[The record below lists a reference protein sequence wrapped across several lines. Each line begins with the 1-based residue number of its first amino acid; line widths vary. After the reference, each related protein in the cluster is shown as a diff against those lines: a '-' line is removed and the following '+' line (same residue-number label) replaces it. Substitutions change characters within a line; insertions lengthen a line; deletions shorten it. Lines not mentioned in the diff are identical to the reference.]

1 MSAHRHHDGRLIA
14 VLDELGIEND
24 QLLDS
29 QQLLQYSSGAQRL
42 APFV

>member
-1 MSAHRHHDGRLIA
+1 MAFRTARSRAVVGAHRHHDGRLIA

-29 QQLLQYSSGAQRL
+29 Q
-42 APFV
+42 